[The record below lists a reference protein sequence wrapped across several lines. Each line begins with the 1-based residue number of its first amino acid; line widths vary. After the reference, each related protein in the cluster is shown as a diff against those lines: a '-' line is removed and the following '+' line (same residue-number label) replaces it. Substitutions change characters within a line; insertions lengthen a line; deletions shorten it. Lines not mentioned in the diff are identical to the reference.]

1 MSLGVSPTALVDLPA
16 AALPMQPH
24 QMENLF
30 WERLLP
36 VLVVV
41 AAAVAAAA
49 ASRLIALR
57 KDEAALSPT
66 QGLRHFLRAVI
77 QIFVYLGV
85 VAGALF
91 ADHALHGDPK
101 GLDMTLR
108 FGSTV
113 AFLWA
118 GFLAMDIVERHLHAR
133 FLSQGRSS
141 ANAVIP
147 LLDKVAKGAW
157 SVLVTIMFLENMG
170 MDVKALLAGLGV
182 GGLAVALAGQKTM
195 ENLFGGL
202 VLVLD
207 QPIRVGDT
215 CGFGDKTGEVVE
227 VGLRSIRL
235 RTADRTVITVPNGDF
250 SQLTLENF
258 AKRDR
263 IRFEATLGLRL
274 DTGVDRLKRIVD
286 GFEGILAGDAK
297 IDHSMPCR
305 VRFVQVSPTSLDL
318 DVFCYF
324 NGADWEEF
332 MVWRQALLVGLMEAM
347 ELEGG
352 RLAPT
357 QTLVS
362 EAYTPES
369 GSALKAVK
377 E

>member
-91 ADHALHGDPK
+91 MDHALHGDPK

-170 MDVKALLAGLGV
+170 MTSRPCWRAWGWEAWPWPWPARRPWKTSSAAWSWSWTSPYVSGIP
-182 GGLAVALAGQKTM
+182 AVSGTRRARWWRWAC
-195 ENLFGGL
+195 
-202 VLVLD
+202 V
-207 QPIRVGDT
+207 PYACARP
-215 CGFGDKTGEVVE
+215 
-227 VGLRSIRL
+227 
-235 RTADRTVITVPNGDF
+235 TAP
-250 SQLTLENF
+250 
-258 AKRDR
+258 
-263 IRFEATLGLRL
+263 
-274 DTGVDRLKRIVD
+274 
-286 GFEGILAGDAK
+286 
-297 IDHSMPCR
+297 
-305 VRFVQVSPTSLDL
+305 
-318 DVFCYF
+318 
-324 NGADWEEF
+324 
-332 MVWRQALLVGLMEAM
+332 
-347 ELEGG
+347 
-352 RLAPT
+352 
-357 QTLVS
+357 
-362 EAYTPES
+362 
-369 GSALKAVK
+369 
-377 E
+377 